1 MRPLLLVLALGL
13 ATATAR
19 AEKIYTVVPKLAP
32 HQNLAGSTLVQTE
45 SGDRWWRQLA
55 GDDGMGG
62 ATWEYYARQIRT
74 GTAVPPPLAIVAP
87 DHVVSRN
94 FGLDLPAFAQA
105 PAAPGMTSGGPP
117 VPDALS
123 GATMQDDCPPDAPT
137 PDDAPD
143 TAPPA
148 PERRE
153 APFAVWL
160 RTVVGVDLVTFYV
173 IVGCLTLVIFGVL
186 FVAALLVLYLI
197 FRR

>member
-19 AEKIYTVVPKLAP
+19 ADKFYEVTPSLQP
-32 HQNLAGSTLVQTE
+32 HPNLDGSTLVQNG
-45 SGDRWWRQLA
+45 SGERWWWRAA
-55 GDDGMGG
+55 GDDGMGRP
-62 ATWEYYARQIRT
+62 TWEYYARQIRP
-74 GTAVPPPLAIVAP
+74 GDFGGPPLAIVQP
-87 DHVVSRN
+87 SQVVSRN
-94 FGLDLPAFAQA
+94 FGLDLLAFAQA
-105 PAAPGMTSGGPP
+105 PAAPGMTTGGPP

-123 GATMQDDCPPDAPT
+123 SGAAQDDCPPDAPT
-137 PDDAPD
+137 PDAPD
-143 TAPPA
+143 TSPA

-186 FVAALLVLYLI
+186 SVAALLVLFLI